1 MSKNKT
7 FEDKVATIIH
17 EMNRSLYDLG
27 LETRITIHP
36 ISMSSFVVAY
46 SSTNKESK
54 FSHQFIESND
64 MSMTYA
70 FLWAIAS
77 NLYFLDRFI
86 KANKISF
93 NFKEDKI
100 QAMIQ
105 SNLQALINQKTY
117 LIK

>member
-1 MSKNKT
+1 MSKTKT
-7 FEDKVATIIH
+7 YEDRVATIIH
-17 EMNRSLYDLG
+17 DMNRSLYELG
-27 LETRITIHP
+27 LETRISIHP

-46 SSTNKESK
+46 SSTNKESN

-86 KANKISF
+86 KANKL
-93 NFKEDKI
+93 KKDKI
-100 QAMIQ
+100 QSMIQ